1 MKRRILIPACVLAA
15 ALLAGC
21 NKDENIQGLTDIST
35 TTFQAFTESGGTK
48 TFLENGGS
56 ETESHS
62 VLWVPGDAI
71 GIASASDFSR
81 YEYKGDGQTDFAEF
95 EGDPVHGDYFYAVY
109 PYSEKAA
116 LSGDMLSLELP
127 SVQEY
132 TPLSFAPGA
141 FPMVARSESTVL
153 EFKNLCGLLKINLT
167 GTETISSIT
176 FRSSGQGVSGPAT
189 VSMDYESVPELVM
202 SGGAGM
208 SVTLDCGEGVALNG
222 TVPVPFYIV
231 LPAGTYDDFSITV
244 TSADGTVMTKEN
256 SGLVINRSMVRPT
269 SDVEFVPDGTGYDGD
284 REALIAFYNA
294 TDGPNWKDNT
304 NWCSDEP
311 LDTWHG
317 VTTDSEGR
325 VTEISLNS
333 NNLSGEAGNTLAPL
347 TALTYLDLY
356 SNNLSTLDVS
366 ANTALTILY
375 CSDNSLGTLDLS
387 DIPGL
392 EVLLCSGNR
401 LTSLDI
407 RNNEGL
413 ASIEVGRQTDA
424 DGNYVDMYLYV
435 TEAQLELWN
444 NSWSGNA
451 LNEYVVV
458 STRKDYFDIS
468 PRSFDVPAGGGEIA
482 VTVSTDQD
490 YTVGIADPEWIT
502 LVSGEGVKEGRVVF
516 RVAANTVPS
525 ERTGMIQFCAGSN
538 CYNVEVRQEAGVQDI
553 DEELFNK
560 TFFHRSLGMRF
571 TADWCGYCP
580 NMAAAF
586 STVQEQLSG
595 KFEVVNLHGSGSG
608 LYFSSTGALES
619 QYGISGYPSGIVDG
633 RTDIP
638 NFTEQSAIVSLVTST
653 ISETESTYPTVSGI
667 SFNSSIS
674 GQTLTADVTLY
685 LKKADNYKVTVV
697 VLEDGIVGYQANYY
711 GDTYYDYV
719 HDGVARIAMSD
730 ITGDSFTTSSDNQTR
745 TFSYSAEIPA
755 DCVKDNLRVLVYVQR
770 AFGSQPVISSGNY
783 GGYYVDNC
791 ASAKAGTSL
800 DLVTVEDMEDIGGG
814 NEDFGNDGRHEW

>member
-1 MKRRILIPACVLAA
+1 M
-15 ALLAGC
+15 
-21 NKDENIQGLTDIST
+21 
-35 TTFQAFTESGGTK
+35 
-48 TFLENGGS
+48 
-56 ETESHS
+56 
-62 VLWVPGDAI
+62 
-71 GIASASDFSR
+71 SD
-81 YEYKGDGQTDFAEF
+81 
-95 EGDPVHGDYFYAVY
+95 
-109 PYSEKAA
+109 
-116 LSGDMLSLELP
+116 
-127 SVQEY
+127 
-132 TPLSFAPGA
+132 
-141 FPMVARSESTVL
+141 
-153 EFKNLCGLLKINLT
+153 
-167 GTETISSIT
+167 
-176 FRSSGQGVSGPAT
+176 
-189 VSMDYESVPELVM
+189 
-202 SGGAGM
+202 GAGM

-269 SDVEFVPDGTGYDGD
+269 SVVEFVPDEAQGD
-284 REALIAFYNA
+284 RAALIAFYNA
-294 TDGPNWKDNT
+294 TGGPNWKDNT
-304 NWCSDEP
+304 NWCSDQP

-317 VTTDSEGR
+317 VITDSEGR
-325 VTEISLNS
+325 VTEIGLNN

-356 SNNLSTLDVS
+356 SNNLSTLDVSANTALTELSCSFNNLRELDVSANTALTDLSCGDNNISELDLS

-560 TFFHRSLGMRF
+560 TFYHRSLGMRF

-586 STVQEQLSG
+586 STVQEQLPD

>member
-132 TPLSFAPGA
+132 TPLSFAPGV

-231 LPAGTYDDFSITV
+231 LPAGTYDDFSIVV
-244 TSADGTVMTKEN
+244 TSTDGGVMTKSN

-304 NWCSDEP
+304 NWCSDHP

-317 VTTDSEGR
+317 VITDSEGR
-325 VTEISLNS
+325 VTEIGLNN

-356 SNNLSTLDVS
+356 SNNISTLDVS

-458 STRKDYFDIS
+458 STRKDYFDIF

-560 TFFHRSLGMRF
+560 TFYHRSLGMRF

-586 STVQEQLSG
+586 STVQEQLPD

>member
-153 EFKNLCGLLKINLT
+153 EFKNLCGLLKVNLT

-202 SGGAGM
+202 SDGAGM

-269 SDVEFVPDGTGYDGD
+269 SVVEFVPDEAQGD
-284 REALIAFYNA
+284 RAALIAFYNA
-294 TDGPNWKDNT
+294 TGGPNWKDNT
-304 NWCSDEP
+304 NWCSDQP

-317 VTTDSEGR
+317 VITDSEGR
-325 VTEISLNS
+325 VTEIGLNN

-458 STRKDYFDIS
+458 STRKDYFDIF

-560 TFFHRSLGMRF
+560 TFYHRSLGMRF

-586 STVQEQLSG
+586 STVQEQLPD

>member
-21 NKDENIQGLTDIST
+21 NKDENIQGLTDISA

-95 EGDPVHGDYFYAVY
+95 EGEPVQGDIFYAVY

-116 LSGDMLSLELP
+116 LSGGMLSLELP

-132 TPLSFAPGA
+132 TPLSFAPGV

-202 SGGAGM
+202 SDGAGM

-231 LPAGTYDDFSITV
+231 LPAGTYDDFSIVV
-244 TSADGTVMTKEN
+244 TSTDGGVMTKSN

-269 SDVEFVPDGTGYDGD
+269 SDVEFVPDGTGFDGD

-304 NWCSDEP
+304 NWCSGQP
-311 LDTWHG
+311 LDTWYG

-325 VTEISLNS
+325 VTGIALDDNS
-333 NNLSGEAGNTLAPL
+333 LSGDAGNTLAPL
-347 TALTYLDLY
+347 SKLTSLECDYNSLSGLDLSNNIALTSLYCY
-356 SNNLSTLDVS
+356 SNNM
-366 ANTALTILY
+366 TA
-375 CSDNSLGTLDLS
+375 
-387 DIPGL
+387 
-392 EVLLCSGNR
+392 
-401 LTSLDI
+401 LDI
-407 RNNEGL
+407 RNNVNLGEN
-413 ASIEVGRQTDA
+413 VGVGCQTDA

-444 NSWSGNA
+444 NSWSGNSR
-451 LNEYVVV
+451 NEYVVV
-458 STRKDYFDIS
+458 STQENYFDIS
-468 PRSFDVPAGGGEIA
+468 PRSFEVPAAGGEII
-482 VTVSTDQD
+482 VNISTDQD
-490 YTVGIADPEWIT
+490 YTLDIINPEWIT
-502 LVSGEGVKEGRVVF
+502 LVCVKEGSVVF

-525 ERTGMIQFCAGSN
+525 ERTGMIQFCAGTN
-538 CYNVEVRQEAGVQDI
+538 CYNVTVTQAGGDGN
-553 DEELFNK
+553 D
-560 TFFHRSLGMRF
+560 
-571 TADWCGYCP
+571 
-580 NMAAAF
+580 
-586 STVQEQLSG
+586 
-595 KFEVVNLHGSGSG
+595 
-608 LYFSSTGALES
+608 
-619 QYGISGYPSGIVDG
+619 PS
-633 RTDIP
+633 
-638 NFTEQSAIVSLVTST
+638 
-653 ISETESTYPTVSGI
+653 
-667 SFNSSIS
+667 
-674 GQTLTADVTLY
+674 
-685 LKKADNYKVTVV
+685 
-697 VLEDGIVGYQANYY
+697 
-711 GDTYYDYV
+711 
-719 HDGVARIAMSD
+719 
-730 ITGDSFTTSSDNQTR
+730 
-745 TFSYSAEIPA
+745 
-755 DCVKDNLRVLVYVQR
+755 
-770 AFGSQPVISSGNY
+770 
-783 GGYYVDNC
+783 
-791 ASAKAGTSL
+791 
-800 DLVTVEDMEDIGGG
+800 GG
-814 NEDFGNDGRHEW
+814 NEDFGNDDEFEL

>member
-153 EFKNLCGLLKINLT
+153 EFK
-167 GTETISSIT
+167 
-176 FRSSGQGVSGPAT
+176 
-189 VSMDYESVPELVM
+189 
-202 SGGAGM
+202 

-231 LPAGTYDDFSITV
+231 LPAGTYDDFSIVV
-244 TSADGTVMTKEN
+244 TSADGGVMTKSN

-304 NWCSDEP
+304 NWCSDGP

-366 ANTALTILY
+366 ANTALTYLS
-375 CSDNSLGTLDLS
+375 CGDNSLTELDLS
-387 DIPGL
+387 ANTAL
-392 EVLLCSGNR
+392 KELYCYYNR
-401 LTSLDI
+401 LTELDVSHNTALTDLYCYNNSLGELDLSNNTALIRLSCFINNLTELDLSNNIALASLYCYGNRMTALDI
-407 RNNEGL
+407 RNNVNLGRH
-413 ASIEVGRQTDA
+413 AGVGCQTDA

-435 TEAQLELWN
+435 TEAQLALWN
-444 NSWSGNA
+444 STWSGDE
-451 LNEYVVV
+451 LNDYVIV
-458 STRKDYFDIS
+458 STRMDYFDIS
-468 PRSFDVPAGGGEIA
+468 PRSFDVPARGGEI
-482 VTVSTDQD
+482 TVNISTDQD
-490 YTVGIADPEWIT
+490 YTIDIVDSDWIT
-502 LVSGEGVKEGRVVF
+502 LVSGEGVKEGSVVF
-516 RVAANTVPS
+516 KVAANTVPS
-525 ERTGMIQFCAGSN
+525 ERTGMIQFCAGTN
-538 CYNVEVRQEAGVQDI
+538 CYNVTVTQAGGDGN
-553 DEELFNK
+553 D
-560 TFFHRSLGMRF
+560 
-571 TADWCGYCP
+571 
-580 NMAAAF
+580 
-586 STVQEQLSG
+586 
-595 KFEVVNLHGSGSG
+595 
-608 LYFSSTGALES
+608 
-619 QYGISGYPSGIVDG
+619 PS
-633 RTDIP
+633 
-638 NFTEQSAIVSLVTST
+638 
-653 ISETESTYPTVSGI
+653 
-667 SFNSSIS
+667 
-674 GQTLTADVTLY
+674 
-685 LKKADNYKVTVV
+685 
-697 VLEDGIVGYQANYY
+697 
-711 GDTYYDYV
+711 
-719 HDGVARIAMSD
+719 
-730 ITGDSFTTSSDNQTR
+730 
-745 TFSYSAEIPA
+745 
-755 DCVKDNLRVLVYVQR
+755 
-770 AFGSQPVISSGNY
+770 
-783 GGYYVDNC
+783 
-791 ASAKAGTSL
+791 
-800 DLVTVEDMEDIGGG
+800 GG
-814 NEDFGNDGRHEW
+814 NEDFGNDDEFEL

>member
-1 MKRRILIPACVLAA
+1 MNYRILIPACILAA

-21 NKDENIQGLTDIST
+21 NKDENIQGLTNIST
-35 TTFQAFTESGGTK
+35 TTFHASIESGGTK
-48 TFLENGGS
+48 TVLGNGES
-56 ETESHS
+56 DTESHP
-62 VLWVPGDAI
+62 VLWTPGDAI
-71 GIASASDFSR
+71 GITATSAFGR
-81 YEYKGDGQTDFAEF
+81 YEYRGTEDTDFAEF
-95 EGDPVHGDYFYAVY
+95 EGEPIQGDLFYAVY
-109 PYSEKAA
+109 PYSAKTAM
-116 LSGDMLSLELP
+116 SGSVLSLELP
-127 SVQEY
+127 TVQQYAEA
-132 TPLSFAPGA
+132 SFAPSYS
-141 FPMVARSESTVL
+141 PMVARSESTEL
-153 EFKNLCGLLKINLT
+153 EFKNLCGLLK
-167 GTETISSIT
+167 
-176 FRSSGQGVSGPAT
+176 
-189 VSMDYESVPELVM
+189 
-202 SGGAGM
+202 M

-269 SDVEFVPDGTGYDGD
+269 SVVEFVPDEVQGD
-284 REALIAFYNA
+284 RAALIAFYNA
-294 TDGPNWKDNT
+294 TGGPNWKDNT

-317 VTTDSEGR
+317 VITDREGR
-325 VTEISLNS
+325 VKEICLNN

-356 SNNLSTLDVS
+356 SNNISTLDVSANTALTDLSCGDNNISELDLS

-538 CYNVEVRQEAGVQDI
+538 CYNVEVRQEAETQDV

>member
-167 GTETISSIT
+167 GTATISSIT

-189 VSMDYESVPELVM
+189 VSMDYESV
-202 SGGAGM
+202 

-231 LPAGTYDDFSITV
+231 LPAGTYDDFSIVV
-244 TSADGTVMTKEN
+244 TSADGGVMTKSN

-304 NWCSDEP
+304 NWCSDGP

-366 ANTALTILY
+366 ANTALTYLS
-375 CSDNSLGTLDLS
+375 CGDNSLTELDLS
-387 DIPGL
+387 ANTAL
-392 EVLLCSGNR
+392 KELYCYYNR
-401 LTSLDI
+401 LTELDVSHNTALTDLYCYNNSLGELDLSNNTALIRLSCFINNLTELDLSNNIALASLYCYGNRMTALDI
-407 RNNEGL
+407 RNNVNLGRH
-413 ASIEVGRQTDA
+413 AGVGCQTDA

-435 TEAQLELWN
+435 TEAQLALWN
-444 NSWSGNA
+444 STWSGDE
-451 LNEYVVV
+451 LNDYVIV
-458 STRKDYFDIS
+458 STRMDYFDIS
-468 PRSFDVPAGGGEIA
+468 PRSFDVPARGGEI
-482 VTVSTDQD
+482 TVNISTDQD
-490 YTVGIADPEWIT
+490 YTIDIVDSDWIT
-502 LVSGEGVKEGRVVF
+502 LVSGEGVKEGSVVF
-516 RVAANTVPS
+516 KVAANTVPS
-525 ERTGMIQFCAGSN
+525 ERTGMIQFCAGTN
-538 CYNVEVRQEAGVQDI
+538 CYNVTVTQAGGDGN
-553 DEELFNK
+553 D
-560 TFFHRSLGMRF
+560 
-571 TADWCGYCP
+571 
-580 NMAAAF
+580 
-586 STVQEQLSG
+586 
-595 KFEVVNLHGSGSG
+595 
-608 LYFSSTGALES
+608 
-619 QYGISGYPSGIVDG
+619 PS
-633 RTDIP
+633 
-638 NFTEQSAIVSLVTST
+638 
-653 ISETESTYPTVSGI
+653 
-667 SFNSSIS
+667 
-674 GQTLTADVTLY
+674 
-685 LKKADNYKVTVV
+685 
-697 VLEDGIVGYQANYY
+697 
-711 GDTYYDYV
+711 
-719 HDGVARIAMSD
+719 
-730 ITGDSFTTSSDNQTR
+730 
-745 TFSYSAEIPA
+745 
-755 DCVKDNLRVLVYVQR
+755 
-770 AFGSQPVISSGNY
+770 
-783 GGYYVDNC
+783 
-791 ASAKAGTSL
+791 
-800 DLVTVEDMEDIGGG
+800 GG
-814 NEDFGNDGRHEW
+814 NEDFGNDDEFEL

>member
-116 LSGDMLSLELP
+116 LSGDMLSFELP

-132 TPLSFAPGA
+132 TPLSFAPGV

-202 SGGAGM
+202 SDGAGM

-222 TVPVPFYIV
+222 TVPMPFYIV
-231 LPAGTYDDFSITV
+231 LPAGTYDDFSIVV
-244 TSADGTVMTKEN
+244 TSADGGVMTKSN

-294 TDGPNWKDNT
+294 TDGPNWKDDT
-304 NWCSDEP
+304 NWCSDQP

-317 VTTDSEGR
+317 VITDSEGR
-325 VTEISLNS
+325 VTEIGLNN

-356 SNNLSTLDVS
+356 SNNISTLDVS

-516 RVAANTVPS
+516 KVAANTVPS

-538 CYNVEVRQEAGVQDI
+538 CYNVEVRQEAETQDV

-586 STVQEQLSG
+586 STVQEQLPD

>member
-153 EFKNLCGLLKINLT
+153 EFKNLCGLLKVNLT

-231 LPAGTYDDFSITV
+231 LPAGTYDDFSIVV
-244 TSADGTVMTKEN
+244 TSADGGVMTKSN

-294 TDGPNWKDNT
+294 TGGPNWKDDT
-304 NWCSDEP
+304 NWCSDQP

-317 VTTDSEGR
+317 VITDSEGR
-325 VTEISLNS
+325 VTEIGLNN

-356 SNNLSTLDVS
+356 SNNISTLDVS

-560 TFFHRSLGMRF
+560 TFYHRSLGMRF

-586 STVQEQLSG
+586 STVQEQLPD

>member
-304 NWCSDEP
+304 NWCSDGP

-791 ASAKAGTSL
+791 ASTKAATTP
-800 DLVTVEDMEDIGGG
+800 DLITVEDMEDIGGG